1 MGPASYGPLPEEA
14 RERSGGGAAGAPPAT
29 AFALELPSD
38 LRVIEGAVGYL
49 VERCQAFTSAGS
61 RLTLNFRVGMCEALA
76 NAVLYGNRRDPEKR
90 VRVEVELDTT
100 RVEVRVVDQGNGFDP
115 SHVPDPTLPGNLER
129 AGGRGVFLLHKLMD
143 QVEYRGGGNEVRMV
157 LHWTPPLR
165 RAAGE

>member
-1 MGPASYGPLPEEA
+1 MGPAAHGPFPEEA
-14 RERSGGGAAGAPPAT
+14 RERSGGGAAGDPSAT
-29 AFALELPSD
+29 AFTLELPSD

-49 VERCQAFTSAGS
+49 VERCRAFTQGGS
-61 RLTLNFRVGMCEALA
+61 RLTLNFRVGLCEALA
-76 NAVLYGNRRDPEKR
+76 NAMLYGNGHDPAKR

-115 SHVPDPTLPGNLER
+115 TDVPDPTLPGNLER

-143 QVEYRGGGNEVRMV
+143 QVEYRGRGNEVRMV
-157 LHWTPPLR
+157 LHWSTPLR